1 MTNAAAATEGFESQ
15 DRRVRK
21 TRVAIRSALKRL
33 LQRDGLDQF
42 TIKDI
47 AEEADIGY
55 TTFFR
60 HFASKE
66 AALADLADSVSA
78 ELLTQTL
85 PLLHT
90 ADSRESCL
98 ALCRYIDANRPVWEA
113 LLTGGAAGFVRA
125 SLAQHTFERSQEWP
139 ASQSWIPAD
148 KGTYL
153 ATGMVVEILT
163 WWLTHAATLA
173 PEAVAEMKVRSMI
186 SALVG
191 KR

>member
-1 MTNAAAATEGFESQ
+1 MERAAAAENLKGE

-33 LQRDGLDQF
+33 LQRDGLEQF

-85 PLLHT
+85 PLLSMS
-90 ADSRESCL
+90 DSRKSCL
-98 ALCRYIDANRPVWEA
+98 ALCRYIQA
-113 LLTGGAAGFVRA
+113 
-125 SLAQHTFERSQEWP
+125 
-139 ASQSWIPAD
+139 
-148 KGTYL
+148 
-153 ATGMVVEILT
+153 
-163 WWLTHAATLA
+163 
-173 PEAVAEMKVRSMI
+173 
-186 SALVG
+186 
-191 KR
+191 